1 MSKKSN
7 YNIPHA
13 LKSYLEEEELSL
25 YEEYYNTEA
34 CKKLRE
40 KLAEVLTRKIEDSY
54 LKSEREARYTEAHW
68 PLHQA
73 DAVGVRRT
81 TRELIKLLT
90 NK

>member
-1 MSKKSN
+1 MKN

-40 KLAEVLTRKIEDSY
+40 KLVEVLTKKIEDSY
-54 LKSEREARYTEAHW
+54 LKSEREARYQEPHW
-68 PLHQA
+68 ALHQA

-81 TRELIKLLT
+81 HQELIKLLT